1 MNLEARINEERLR
14 AAEQLDE
21 LRKENER
28 DEELLAEQKRRYL
41 EAVTSQDS
49 KAIDEVNLQIKEITE
64 RIQRRKYMIDAL
76 SDRNNPN
83 IQRMISEKVAEWI
96 ERLKEI
102 DKKAAA
108 LHQELMP
115 QREKLLKGL
124 AELNDLNN
132 QAHRLKNTINHYNEQ
147 LNSSNRERLGLPK
160 YGINGFEIYKYI
172 NPLLIERGNVYKL

>member
-14 AAEQLDE
+14 AAKQLDE
-21 LRKENER
+21 LRKDNKR

-41 EAVTSQDS
+41 EVVTSQDS
-49 KAIDEVNLQIKEITE
+49 KAIDEVNLQIKETTE

-124 AELNDLNN
+124 AKLNDLNN
-132 QAHRLKNTINHYNEQ
+132 QAYRLKHAINHYNEQ
-147 LNSSNRERLGLPK
+147 LNSSKRERLGLHK